1 MAALA
6 PELARVDKG
15 MKPAIAA
22 EVANY
27 QSRMLRFMPGRRR
40 VDKERAFFAIFPT
53 LIGAVAIART
63 QPDAASREKVMGSAR
78 DFLLRSF

>member
-1 MAALA
+1 
-6 PELARVDKG
+6 
-15 MKPAIAA
+15 
-22 EVANY
+22 
-27 QSRMLRFMPGRRR
+27 